1 MPLACWPGEWM
12 TAGDNNMWSMEAG
25 EAADWIAGRLSA
37 YDFTGRVGD
46 FSFRQADGGLRPA
59 AVLVPL
65 VWHSEGPTVLLTRRA
80 ENLPAHAGQ
89 VSFPGGKLER
99 DDGSAERAALRETR
113 EETGLAESHVRL
125 LGRLPD
131 YVTITGFVVTP
142 VVGLVLPPFEL
153 SPEPGEV
160 AEVFEA
166 PLPLLMDT
174 GAYQRHSHQGDD
186 GQLRAYLSLDW
197 QSHRIWGATA
207 AMLWLLSDALGV
219 AGQDGAPFRSCPDH

>member
-1 MPLACWPGEWM
+1 
-12 TAGDNNMWSMEAG
+12 MWSMEAG
-25 EAADWIAGRLSA
+25 EAADWIAGRLSC

-46 FSFRQADGGLRPA
+46 LSYRPADDGLRPA

-65 VWHSEGPTVLLTRRA
+65 VWRQEGPTVLLTRRA

-99 DDGSAERAALRETR
+99 DDGSAERAALRETW
-113 EETGLAESHVRL
+113 EETGLEASHVRL

-142 VVGLVLPPFEL
+142 VVGMVRPPFEL
-153 SPEPGEV
+153 HPEPAEV

-174 GAYQRHSHQGDD
+174 GAYQRHSHRSDD

-197 QSHRIWGATA
+197 QRHRIWGATA
-207 AMLWLLSDALGV
+207 AMLWLLADALGV
-219 AGQDGAPFRSCPDH
+219 ADREPPPFKSCPDR